1 MNNYEKKKMELEMMK
16 VSCAKAE
23 MEFKILEKLE
33 QVKILEENILVQDQ
47 RINELK
53 EKLKGE

>member
-53 EKLKGE
+53 ERLKGE